1 MKNQVKEY
9 EKFIKEKI
17 ENKEFSKELLAY
29 HNEMIH
35 CFQHERLIHLI
46 ITLFFVLV
54 AIFFLILAGLVIG
67 NCGEDLMIMWPLY
80 AVALIVTVLA
90 VAYVKYYH
98 FLENHIQELY
108 RLTSILS
115 GIEAGKNG
123 TRKAQ
128 K

>member
-17 ENKEFSKELLAY
+17 ESKEFSKELLAY

-54 AIFFLILAGLVIG
+54 AIFFLILTGLVIG
-67 NCGEDLMIMWPLY
+67 NCGEDLMVMWPLY

-115 GIEAGKNG
+115 GIETGKNG
-123 TRKAQ
+123 IRKAQ

>member
-17 ENKEFSKELLAY
+17 ANKEFSKELLDY

-46 ITLFFVLV
+46 VTLFFVMI
-54 AIFFLILAGLVIG
+54 AIFFLILTGLVLG
-67 NCGEDLMIMWPLY
+67 NCGDDLMVMWPLY
-80 AVALIVTVLA
+80 AITLIVTVLA
-90 VAYVKYYH
+90 VAYVRYYH

-108 RLTSILS
+108 RLTSVLS
-115 GIEAGKNG
+115 GIKTGKNEAK
-123 TRKAQ
+123 KAQ

>member
-54 AIFFLILAGLVIG
+54 AIFFFDSDWTRDWQLWRGFDGYVATLCRGANRDGIG
-67 NCGEDLMIMWPLY
+67 GCLCE
-80 AVALIVTVLA
+80 
-90 VAYVKYYH
+90 
-98 FLENHIQELY
+98 
-108 RLTSILS
+108 ILS
-115 GIEAGKNG
+115 FSRESHSGIISFDEH
-123 TRKAQ
+123 TFWD
-128 K
+128 

>member
-9 EKFIKEKI
+9 EKFIKEMI

-54 AIFFLILAGLVIG
+54 AIFFLILTGLVIG

-80 AVALIVTVLA
+80 TVALIVTILA

-108 RLTSILS
+108 RLTSVLS
-115 GIEAGKNG
+115 GIETGKNG
-123 TRKAQ
+123 IKKAQ

>member
-54 AIFFLILAGLVIG
+54 AIFFLILTGLVIG

-80 AVALIVTVLA
+80 TVALIVTILA

-115 GIEAGKNG
+115 GIETGKNG
-123 TRKAQ
+123 IRKAQ